1 MLNRNTGISRSADFN
16 YTSDEQ
22 IRSLGRYFML
32 SFTYSIKGKGMV
44 SNPMGMPPG
53 TRIFM
58 R

>member
-1 MLNRNTGISRSADFN
+1 MLNKNTGISRNADFN

-32 SFTYSIKGKGMV
+32 SFTYTLKGMGG
-44 SNPMGMPPG
+44 NQMGMPPG
-53 TRIFM
+53 GMRMFM

>member
-1 MLNRNTGISRSADFN
+1 LNKNTGISRNADFN

-32 SFTYSIKGKGMV
+32 SFTYTLKGMGG
-44 SNPMGMPPG
+44 NQMGMPAG
-53 TRIFM
+53 GMRMFM